1 MAQLGGK
8 VGFNV
13 VGNDVT
19 VPAGKA
25 YLDLSASGVKGF
37 LAFDLSGE
45 ETAIEGIE
53 ANDVKA
59 EIYNLAGQRVKKAQR
74 GIYIVGGKKV
84 FVK

>member
-1 MAQLGGK
+1 MAQFDGK

-13 VGNDVT
+13 VGDNVT

-25 YLDLSASGVKGF
+25 YLDLGSTGVTGF

-45 ETAIEGIE
+45 ETAIE
-53 ANDVKA
+53 DVKA
-59 EIYNLAGQRVKKAQR
+59 TSAGADIYNLAGQRVKKAQR

-84 FVK
+84 VVK